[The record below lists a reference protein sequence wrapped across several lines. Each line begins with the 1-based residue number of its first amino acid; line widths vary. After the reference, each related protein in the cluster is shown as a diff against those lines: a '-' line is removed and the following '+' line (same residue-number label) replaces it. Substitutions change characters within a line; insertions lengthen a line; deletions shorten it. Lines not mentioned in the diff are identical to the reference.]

1 MLPSRL
7 FYDSLFDDT
16 SMRGMDADVYL
27 KNGAYHVEVD
37 VPGYDKE
44 DIKIECHKGTINVK
58 AAKEEEKED
67 NGKKY
72 LRHERKYKSF
82 ERSFYFGDIDE
93 DSIKAEFKNG
103 TLHLTIPQKEESN
116 KKQISID

>member
-7 FYDSLFDDT
+7 FYDSLFDDVN
-16 SMRGMDADVYL
+16 MKGMEADVYL

-44 DIKIECHKGTINVK
+44 DIKIECHKGTINII
-58 AAKEEEKED
+58 ASHEEKNDDEE
-67 NGKKY
+67 KKY
-72 LRHERKYKSF
+72 IRHERKYQKL

-103 TLHLTIPQKEESN
+103 TLHLTIPQKEEES

>member
-44 DIKIECHKGTINVK
+44 DIKIECHKGTINII
-58 AAKEEEKED
+58 ASHEEKDDDED
-67 NGKKY
+67 KKY
-72 LRHERKYKSF
+72 IRHERRYQKLESF
-82 ERSFYFGDIDE
+82 LFWRY
-93 DSIKAEFKNG
+93 
-103 TLHLTIPQKEESN
+103 
-116 KKQISID
+116 